1 MRNSFIPTKFH
12 SSLYNPNH
20 NAAVKEP
27 MTIAQPPAPP
37 IGNLSAAFPGIVVV
51 PEFTEEEE
59 ESPYGTVPFKTR
71 VSVPLTFATA
81 ATLLLLATLLMKS

>member
-1 MRNSFIPTKFH
+1 
-12 SSLYNPNH
+12 
-20 NAAVKEP
+20 
-27 MTIAQPPAPP
+27 MTIAHPPAPP
-37 IGNLSAAFPGIVVV
+37 IGNLSAAFPGIVVD
-51 PEFTEEEE
+51 PELTEEE